1 MGTHRY
7 AWLALAAALAAMPG
21 GAAEDMRKG
30 TAAYKSTRALNGHV
44 FQPSRL
50 VPGPFTT
57 TSFGTSTIFGSGST
71 NAPRFNRQGEVI
83 GDRDYTTAA
92 YGQGFDFHV
101 RLTPDIGLRFE
112 VSGLFFSGV
121 DGESFVAL
129 GTNGQVG
136 LSGGLVAGRDLAAGT
151 RLAFVI
157 DVGQQPEL
165 SLVISRAIINAI
177 DTGEFR
183 TAGVFNTAENV
194 RVAPGVSFAWAPS
207 PPFGIELETRYA
219 YTRTVGGD
227 ANVDRNANG
236 AIVGGLAEFDF
247 EPVMRW
253 PIAVQAGYRG
263 QIPWGA
269 TNDRSIHEAGVGIFY
284 SRMVPLALGLEIDW
298 RHGNLR
304 TARTV
309 GEDETQPTL
318 KSDSAIA
325 TLRFR
330 YYW

>member
-1 MGTHRY
+1 M
-7 AWLALAAALAAMPG
+7 
-21 GAAEDMRKG
+21 
-30 TAAYKSTRALNGHV
+30 
-44 FQPSRL
+44 
-50 VPGPFTT
+50 
-57 TSFGTSTIFGSGST
+57 
-71 NAPRFNRQGEVI
+71 
-83 GDRDYTTAA
+83 DRD
-92 YGQGFDFHV
+92 
-101 RLTPDIGLRFE
+101 
-112 VSGLFFSGV
+112 
-121 DGESFVAL
+121 
-129 GTNGQVG
+129 
-136 LSGGLVAGRDLAAGT
+136 
-151 RLAFVI
+151 
-157 DVGQQPEL
+157 
-165 SLVISRAIINAI
+165 
-177 DTGEFR
+177 
-183 TAGVFNTAENV
+183 
-194 RVAPGVSFAWAPS
+194 
-207 PPFGIELETRYA
+207 
-219 YTRTVGGD
+219 
-227 ANVDRNANG
+227 ANG
-236 AIVGGLAEFDF
+236 LIVGGLAEFDF

>member
-1 MGTHRY
+1 MVPHRH
-7 AWLALAAALAAMPG
+7 AWLALAAVLAATPG
-21 GAAEDMRKG
+21 GAADDATERPD
-30 TAAYKSTRALNGHV
+30 AHKSSRALNGHV

-50 VPGPFTT
+50 IPGPFTT

-71 NAPRFNRQGEVI
+71 SGPRFNLQGEVT
-83 GDRDYTTAA
+83 GTRDYTTAA

-112 VSGLFFSGV
+112 LSGIFFSGV

-129 GTNGQVG
+129 GTNGQIG
-136 LSGGLVAGRDLAAGT
+136 LSGGLVAGRDLGAGT

-165 SLVISRAIINAI
+165 TLVISRAILNAI
-177 DTGEFR
+177 DTGEFGVG
-183 TAGVFNTAENV
+183 GVFNTAQNV
-194 RVAPGVSFAWAPS
+194 RVSPGVSFAWAPS
-207 PPFGIELETRYA
+207 PPFGIELETRYS
-219 YTRTVGGD
+219 YTRTSGGEAD
-227 ANVDRNANG
+227 VERNANG
-236 AIVGGLAEFDF
+236 LIVGGLAEFDF

-253 PIAVQAGYRG
+253 PIALQAGYRG

-284 SRMVPLALGLEIDW
+284 SRKVPLALGLEIDW

-309 GEDETQPTL
+309 GEDETQPEL

-325 TLRFR
+325 TIKFR